1 MVAKA
6 GVFCGFWV
14 ETCYGSGILCHVV
27 TCTSAGWHTVGS
39 SQTQQKKK
47 TLLQRNIILVLL
59 IKMVNYN
66 YKKWFPSSDLTGKK
80 PLLRYI
86 INKNYARTI
95 SKDLTK

>member
-1 MVAKA
+1 VSDDSH
-6 GVFCGFWV
+6 VPFSV
-14 ETCYGSGILCHVV
+14 EFSQCIPY
-27 TCTSAGWHTVGS
+27 TVGS
-39 SQTQQKKK
+39 PQTQQKKK